1 MDKKHLFL
9 AMALPAVFAAC
20 SNEEFVSDNNS
31 SNAQGKFVTLPSNFA
46 LIQDGEDVQT
56 RGAWET
62 NENGTGQFV
71 WMPASEDGT
80 TYSPD
85 RIGYAWTGV
94 MHKADGTLDE
104 VGSALTAYSD
114 RVFTNYE
121 FVHFAWRKYGE
132 DLKQN
137 PCSPYEWVSGVELL
151 QDKYFDVTWKRT
163 VEPLPVYKE
172 ELAKSDID
180 LKTGMFNTPNSTVYA
195 GDYIVYAP
203 YDNENVSNYIMA
215 SSKKTFKGSL
225 YTKGQEVWKY
235 NDIFVYGTSNLVE
248 GGVQTTTFTTKNLNG
263 YVFLTLKDKDDT
275 KDQIKK
281 VILYDAKGRLLTKV
295 GLSAK
300 GIMDGKTG
308 KDLYLA
314 DAVTSRETTTTL
326 TVNMVKHQS
335 TYPETTKAGSSVL
348 IPVLPTEGALDNV
361 EVIVINE
368 ENKAIRQNIESLTIL
383 PNKLTNVTVANIDFT
398 NAGVLVTDEASLR
411 YETNNQSD
419 KEGIKAGF
427 NSNDGSKAKTV
438 ELLGDIELTT
448 TLAIRGN
455 YTLQGGKIIIPGN
468 DGDKVDGYGESAE
481 VRMLVH
487 AKDPQ
492 KPAVVKSDIEV
503 KSAGCCKRLG
513 GSLIL
518 GNATIEGKV
527 TTENQ
532 ATYAGF
538 EDYVDDLSAD
548 NSKHGMV
555 KFNVTGATTLFNGE
569 LVNNGRLDFGRSD
582 RGANIGSGAKAQL
595 QVNVEKGSIVNKNQM
610 TIFRY
615 EESGSTNT
623 QLSPYVYVGTQGT
636 FSNEGEFTIE
646 GKWGMYGKGSNSGV
660 IYDRVSSTVSG
671 DLLNYNT
678 ADAKYVCD
686 VNDPGYRF
694 KDAVDGKSKPT
705 TTVRFVE
712 KSGLYDFE
720 TVSEESTAKKIVEYI
735 IALPTTNDEKD
746 KTVTMKGDIKLSGKN
761 IIVESGRLNFAKYTV
776 NNKDLVNS
784 KLSVENLTIKK
795 GGRFVVENV
804 AATVNKEMNVSGATY
819 VKNVKDF
826 TIGKSGSKVGKLVVN
841 AYKANTGSY
850 NEGYI
855 DCSLNTVTT
864 VYGDII
870 NNGLIN
876 IVEATGTAS
885 DIPAYL
891 YYTGSVQAKAEN
903 WAQGVASKIND

>member
-20 SNEEFVSDNNS
+20 SNEEFVSDNIS

-46 LIQDGEDVQT
+46 LVQDGEDAQT
-56 RGAWET
+56 RGEWAI
-62 NENGTGQFV
+62 NSENQGKFV
-71 WMPASEDGT
+71 WMPVSEDGS
-80 TYSPD
+80 TYTPD

-121 FVHFAWRKYGE
+121 FVHFAWRIYGE

-137 PCSPYEWVSGVELL
+137 PCSPYNWISGVEQL
-151 QDKYFDVTWKRT
+151 QDKYYDATWKKT
-163 VEPLPVYKE
+163 EETLPTYKE
-172 ELAKSDID
+172 KLGKGDID
-180 LKTGMFNTPNSTVYA
+180 ITTGMFNTPNSTVYA

-215 SSKKTFKGSL
+215 SSKKTFKGKL
-225 YTKGQEVWKY
+225 YTKGGNVWEY
-235 NDIFVYGTSNLVE
+235 NDIFIYGKSNLAE

-263 YVFLTLKDKDDT
+263 YVFLTLKDKDET
-275 KDQIKK
+275 PDQIKK

-300 GIMDGKTG
+300 GIMEGKTG

-314 DAVTSRETTTTL
+314 DAVASRETTTTL
-326 TVNMVKHQS
+326 TVDMVKEAEV
-335 TYPETTKAGSSVL
+335 YPKTTKDGSSVL

-361 EVIVINE
+361 EIIVINDA
-368 ENKAIRQNIESLTIL
+368 NKAVRQNIESLTIL
-383 PNKLTNVTVANIDFT
+383 PNKTTNVTVSNIDFT

-411 YETNNQSD
+411 YETGNQD
-419 KEGIKAGF
+419 AKEGIDPGF
-427 NSNDGSKAKTV
+427 NASDNGTAKTV
-438 ELLGDIELTT
+438 ELLGDIKLTT

-468 DGDKVDGYGESAE
+468 DGENVTGYGSKAE
-481 VRMLVH
+481 VRMVVH
-487 AKDPQ
+487 AKDAA
-492 KPAVVKSDIEV
+492 KPAVIKSDIEV
-503 KSAGCCKRLG
+503 EAAGCCKTFG
-513 GSLIL
+513 GSLIV
-518 GNATIEGKV
+518 GNAIIEGKV

-532 ATYAGF
+532 TVYAGS
-538 EDYVDDLSAD
+538 EDYVDGLSAD
-548 NSKHGMV
+548 KSKHGMV
-555 KFNVTGATTLFNGE
+555 KFNVTGATTTFNGE

-582 RGANIGSGAKAQL
+582 RGANNTGTPAQL
-595 QVNVEKGSIVNKNQM
+595 QVNVEKGSIINKNQM

-615 EESGSTNT
+615 EKSGQNAS
-623 QLSPYVYVGTQGT
+623 QLSPYVYVGNQGT

-686 VNDPGYRF
+686 VNDPGNRF

-712 KSGLYDFE
+712 KSGTYDFE
-720 TVSEESTAKKIVEYI
+720 TVTEESTSKKIVEYI
-735 IALPTTNDEKD
+735 VSLPTENTEEN

-761 IIVESGRLNFAKYTV
+761 IIVESGRLNFAQYTAG
-776 NNKDLVNS
+776 NSTVNS
-784 KLSVENLTIKK
+784 KLSVENLTIKN
-795 GGRFVVENV
+795 GGKVVIQNV
-804 AATVNKEMNVSGATY
+804 SATVNKEMNVSGEAH
-819 VKNVKDF
+819 VKDVKDF
-826 TIGKSGSKVGKLVVN
+826 TIGKSGSKVGKLSVN
-841 AYKANTGSY
+841 AYKDNTNGSY
-850 NEGYI
+850 DEGYI
-855 DCSLNTVTT
+855 NCNLNTVTT
-864 VYGDII
+864 VYGDIV

-891 YYTGSVQAKAEN
+891 YYTGSVQANASN
-903 WAQGVASKIND
+903 WAQGVASKISD

>member
-1 MDKKHLFL
+1 MNKKHLIL
-9 AMALPAVFAAC
+9 AMALPAAFAAC
-20 SNEEFVSDNNS
+20 SNEDFVSDVNS
-31 SNAQGKFVTLPSNFA
+31 SNAQGKFVTLPSDFA
-46 LIQDGEDVQT
+46 LVQDGEDAQT
-56 RGAWET
+56 RGDWAQDT
-62 NENGTGQFV
+62 KGGRFY
-71 WMPASEDGT
+71 WMPENNGGN
-80 TYSPD
+80 TYTPD
-85 RIGYAWTGV
+85 KIGYAWTGV
-94 MHKADGTLDE
+94 MHKADGSIDE

-121 FVHFAWRKYGE
+121 FVHFAWRKYKE
-132 DLKQN
+132 ELKKD
-137 PCSPYEWVSGVELL
+137 PCDGTWESGVELL
-151 QDKYFDVTWKRT
+151 QPKYFDAGWSKTR
-163 VEPLPVYKE
+163 E
-172 ELAKSDID
+172 ELPEFIKTDKLKEGDID
-180 LKTGMFNTPNSTVYA
+180 MTTGMFNTPNSTVYA

-215 SSKKTFKGSL
+215 SSKKVFNGNL
-225 YTKGQEVWKY
+225 YTKGNGNLWEH
-235 NDIFVYGTSNLVE
+235 NDIFIYGKSSLVE

-263 YVFLTLKDKDDT
+263 YVFLTLKDKDDA

-314 DAVTSRETTTTL
+314 DAVASRETTTTL
-326 TVNMVKHQS
+326 TVNMVKNQS
-335 TYPETTKAGSSVL
+335 KYPETTKDGSSVL

-361 EVIVINE
+361 EIIVIND
-368 ENKAIRQNIESLTIL
+368 NNRAIRQKIESLTIL
-383 PNKLTNVTVANIDFT
+383 PNDFTNVTVANIDFS

-419 KEGIKAGF
+419 KEGITAGF

-438 ELLGDIELTT
+438 ELLGDIKLTT

-468 DGDKVDGYGESAE
+468 DGEDVTGYSNAE
-481 VRMLVH
+481 VRMVVH
-487 AKDPQ
+487 AKDAA
-492 KPAVVKSDIEV
+492 KPAVIKSDIEV
-503 KSAGCCKRLG
+503 EAAGCCKAFG
-513 GSLIL
+513 GSLIV
-518 GNATIEGKV
+518 GNAIIEGKV

-532 ATYAGF
+532 TVYAGS
-538 EDYVDDLSAD
+538 ENYVDDLSAD
-548 NSKHGMV
+548 KSKHGMV
-555 KFNVTGATTLFNGE
+555 KFNVTGATTTFNGE

-582 RGANIGSGAKAQL
+582 RGANNTGTIAQL
-595 QVNVEKGSIVNKNQM
+595 QVNVEKGSIINKNQM

-615 EESGSTNT
+615 EKSGQNAS
-623 QLSPYVYVGTQGT
+623 QLSPYVYVGNQGT

-686 VNDPGYRF
+686 VNDPGNRF

-712 KSGLYDFE
+712 KSGTYDFE
-720 TVSEESTAKKIVEYI
+720 TVTEESTSKKIVEYI
-735 IALPTTNDEKD
+735 VSLPTENTEEN

-761 IIVESGRLNFAKYTV
+761 IIVESGRLNFAQYSV
-776 NNKDLVNS
+776 SNKAVNS
-784 KLSVENLTIKK
+784 KLSVENLTIKN
-795 GGRFVVENV
+795 GGKVVIQNV
-804 AATVNKEMNVSGATY
+804 SATVNKEMNVSGEAH
-819 VKNVKDF
+819 VKDVKDF
-826 TIGKSGSKVGKLVVN
+826 TIGKSGSKVGKLSVN
-841 AYKANTGSY
+841 AYKDNASGTY
-850 NEGYI
+850 DEGYI
-855 DCSLNTVTT
+855 NCNLNTVTT
-864 VYGDII
+864 VYGDIV

-891 YYTGSVQAKAEN
+891 YYTGSVQANASN